1 MTSSKVYLPFPLFLA
16 IAGIVGLGFYYAV
29 KIGAPTPQSI
39 GINEITLAG
48 STTLEASPAPTSQ
61 TIGQEFTLDINAR
74 SGTDFVNLV
83 KLDLTYDPTKLEIKS
98 FTKTDYLPV
107 ISEATVIANGHVK
120 AIFTVPEVEIGK
132 DNWGTVGKLVIK
144 PLKTGKH
151 SIEFGD
157 ATMVATSGFPTNAL
171 KSVTPIEINVF
182 HVGDIDKNKGVWLT
196 DYNLFVK
203 DFGMSGYSPADL
215 DKSGQVNINDYKLFA
230 DNYGKVS
237 Q

>member
-1 MTSSKVYLPFPLFLA
+1 MTSSKVYLPFPLFLM
-16 IAGIVGLGFYYAV
+16 IAGVVGLGVWYAM

-61 TIGQEFTLDINAR
+61 TIGQEFSLDINAH
-74 SGTDFVNLV
+74 SGTDLVSLV
-83 KLDLTYDPTKLEIKS
+83 KLDLVYDASALSIKS

-107 ISEATVIANGHVK
+107 VAEAPVIANGRLT
-120 AIFTVPEVEIGK
+120 AIFTVEENVTGK
-132 DNWGTVGKLVIK
+132 PDWGTVGKLVIK

-151 SIEFGD
+151 TIEFSDG
-157 ATMVATSGFPTNAL
+157 TKVESTGFPTNAL
-171 KSVTPIEINVF
+171 KSVTPIVINVF
-182 HVGDIDKNKGVWLT
+182 HIGDIDKNKGVWLT

-215 DKSGQVNINDYKLFA
+215 DKSGQVNMNDYKLFA
-230 DNYGKVS
+230 ENYGKVS
-237 Q
+237 P